1 MRNDGRLQRARSS
14 AAADSS
20 VAAEAGAE
28 MRVEEGA
35 EASAG
40 AKMNI
45 TVKPMRMHCYRSRRV
60 VSSEFVVGCWR
71 F

>member
-14 AAADSS
+14 AAAESS
-20 VAAEAGAE
+20 VAAEAGAK

-35 EASAG
+35 EAGAG
-40 AKMNI
+40 AKMN
-45 TVKPMRMHCYRSRRV
+45 VAVEPMRVHYYRSRRV
-60 VSSEFVVGCWR
+60 VSSEVVVGCWR